1 MDKISESI
9 LWIIDDEMFPRIIFY
24 KLIVNLFE
32 FFYLLWGLFFEFLF
46 LFFIFLFWVFM
57 IHDTI
62 LLPTKM
68 CAKEAVLAVL
78 KPVRKEAI
86 RWAITEEAKCTFVGI
101 YTVLAFVAIL
111 APFYLITVKT
121 IFTIDNPFWIVNM
134 FWIGSVNTEIAIFD
148 MICVVSKFCIFTVF
162 CKEID
167 TRHTKLKWLELFKKW
182 CIKIKLCPIVYRG
195 PVISPPYFLIIDGIG
210 FIGRVNW
217 DNLVSRLVTFSM
229 IEFSLVSKY

>member
-1 MDKISESI
+1 M
-9 LWIIDDEMFPRIIFY
+9 R
-24 KLIVNLFE
+24 
-32 FFYLLWGLFFEFLF
+32 
-46 LFFIFLFWVFM
+46 
-57 IHDTI
+57 
-62 LLPTKM
+62 
-68 CAKEAVLAVL
+68 AKEAVLTVL

-86 RWAITEEAKCTFVGI
+86 RWVITEKTECTFVGI
-101 YTVLAFVAIL
+101 YTILAFVAIL
-111 APFYLITVKT
+111 APFYLITIKT
-121 IFTIDNPFWIVNM
+121 IFTVDNPFWIVDM
-134 FWIGSVNTEIAIFD
+134 FWIRSIDTEITIFD

-217 DNLVSRLVTFSM
+217 DNLVPRLVTFSM
-229 IEFSLVSKY
+229 IELSLVAKCETSSLAFIWTKCWTWYEVFLTSKNGRDFVVKFHIFISYKKFLPRNSAFFRFDYFFVWWNERHKWD